1 MGTTFNSSDHPD
13 IQYADSAEDASPPAV
28 QGEVVKPE
36 RPPKPERLSHP
47 SGNGSVESNN
57 NNNTSS
63 SKPEAITGEE
73 EVFTQPINVGGTLPR
88 PAPRPQ
94 PPVPPIKPRSTISTS
109 SIGAVGDSTDL

>member
-1 MGTTFNSSDHPD
+1 MSNCLMVT
-13 IQYADSAEDASPPAV
+13 
-28 QGEVVKPE
+28 GEVVKPE